1 MVIGRI
7 AFQFVHTG
15 LTAGPI
21 ASFSVIFRVGFPFE
35 ATHRL
40 RLCRN
45 TCLSCYKLA
54 KCRGFLRTP
63 RSLWM
68 RAAGAAQEGGKH
80 LEMTRT
86 IILFVDAKGAKQ
98 QK

>member
-1 MVIGRI
+1 
-7 AFQFVHTG
+7 
-15 LTAGPI
+15 
-21 ASFSVIFRVGFPFE
+21 
-35 ATHRL
+35 
-40 RLCRN
+40 
-45 TCLSCYKLA
+45 
-54 KCRGFLRTP
+54 
-63 RSLWM
+63 M